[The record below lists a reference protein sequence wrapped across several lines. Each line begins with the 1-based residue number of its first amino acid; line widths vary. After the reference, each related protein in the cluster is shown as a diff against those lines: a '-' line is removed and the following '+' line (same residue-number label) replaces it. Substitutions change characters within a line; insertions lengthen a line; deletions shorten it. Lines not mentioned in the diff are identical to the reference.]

1 MKKFVL
7 AVALSQ
13 IVLLQG
19 CALDTFSAKPDDP
32 KYAPALPEE
41 DYTQAMPTGGIY
53 NAYTLNNGMYSD
65 TSAHKVGD
73 IIAVTLEESTKASK
87 KANTDL
93 DKSGSNNFGGIT
105 LGGRAVSVKGYTPTL
120 STNSSSTF
128 SGESKADQ
136 SNSLKGQI
144 SVSVVKVY
152 SNGNLQVQ
160 GEKWLMLNNGNEYVR
175 VTGLIRPSDISS
187 DNTVSSQRIANA
199 RIQYGGTGDF
209 ADTQERGFIS
219 RLFNS
224 AFNIFF

>member
-1 MKKFVL
+1 MNKLVL
-7 AVALSQ
+7 VSVLVNAL
-13 IVLLQG
+13 VLQG
-19 CALDTFSAKPDDP
+19 CALNSFSPKPDDP
-32 KYAPALPEE
+32 KFAPALPEE
-41 DYTQAMPTGGIY
+41 DYTNVVPTGGIY
-53 NAYTLNNGMYSD
+53 NPYTLNNGMYSD

-73 IIAVTLEESTKASK
+73 IISVLLEESTSASK

-93 DKSGSNNFGGIT
+93 EKTGTNTYDGMTIGGKMPTI
-105 LGGRAVSVKGYTPTL
+105 LGRNPTM
-120 STNSSSTF
+120 SSSN
-128 SGESKADQ
+128 SNKLEGEAKADQ

-209 ADTQERGFIS
+209 ADTQERGFFS
-219 RLFNS
+219 KLFNS
-224 AFNIFF
+224 AFNLFF